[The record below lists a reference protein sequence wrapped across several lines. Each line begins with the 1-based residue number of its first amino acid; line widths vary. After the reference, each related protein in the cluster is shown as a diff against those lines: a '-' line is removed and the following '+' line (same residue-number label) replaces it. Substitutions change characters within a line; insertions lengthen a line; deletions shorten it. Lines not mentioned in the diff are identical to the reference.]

1 MYFMYSKSAYV
12 CFSLFCL
19 IIAYFTILFAVCRFD
34 IEGYVTGFGNP
45 DWAKTHEVSSRTASV
60 VLSLVDG
67 GAKCIGKT
75 TIDEMAYRYRHTI
88 VLFLY
93 VFCTPFSD
101 DMSWSGRQTTKFVL
115 KCLQKKFTIR
125 KGI

>member
-1 MYFMYSKSAYV
+1 M
-12 CFSLFCL
+12 
-19 IIAYFTILFAVCRFD
+19 CRFD

-45 DWAKTHEVSSRTASV
+45 DWAKTHEASLRTASV

-75 TIDEMAYRYRHTI
+75 TIDEMAYRYRLTA

-93 VFCTPFSD
+93 FFFLIPFQRTCHGLED
-101 DMSWSGRQTTKFVL
+101 K
-115 KCLQKKFTIR
+115 LQSLS
-125 KGI
+125 